1 MDKRVIRL
9 KQILRLKKNWF
20 SYKIKDINE
29 IDHINRNDKNN
40 LKIKN
45 FQENMR
51 RENRAYREIEIK
63 RFVFVKFEHTAA
75 I

>member
-63 RFVFVKFEHTAA
+63 RFVFV
-75 I
+75 